1 MANRLTKLRLA
12 DLFSLKILLH
22 DRFITVSQRFQ
33 ELFAIFFRLGFHIS
47 RNRLLVE
54 LGPEAFLFPN
64 HSFHGN
70 QIDDSNKLLIDDDG
84 KLDNRETCAQT
95 FLSHPNQTEETSPQI

>member
-33 ELFAIFFRLGFHIS
+33 ELFATFFRLGFHIS
-47 RNRLLVE
+47 RNSLLVE
-54 LGPEAFLFPN
+54 LGPEAFLFQN
-64 HSFHGN
+64 HSFHGTK
-70 QIDDSNKLLIDDDG
+70 IDDSNTLPPRAEG
-84 KLDNRETCAQT
+84 RLDNRRTRDHKFPA
-95 FLSHPNQTEETSPQI
+95 NR